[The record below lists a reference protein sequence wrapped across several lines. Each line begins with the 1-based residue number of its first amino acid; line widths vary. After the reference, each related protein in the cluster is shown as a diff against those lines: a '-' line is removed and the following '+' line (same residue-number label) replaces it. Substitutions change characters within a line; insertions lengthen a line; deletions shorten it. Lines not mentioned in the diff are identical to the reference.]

1 MPRRRGLK
9 KIKNI
14 LLPLNNVTR
23 FLILNS
29 FIKRN
34 IIIYCRAQE
43 IRNNINNMQ
52 NNYGND
58 IKKIINLVN
67 FQKMCEIITQIP
79 QIFGQ
84 HENARFG

>member
-58 IKKIINLVN
+58 IKKNNSFSQFPKNV
-67 FQKMCEIITQIP
+67 
-79 QIFGQ
+79 
-84 HENARFG
+84 